1 MKQRLTA
8 VFEALDRQAPLILPL
23 IARLGFV
30 AALGPF
36 FWRSALTK
44 LDGLSLSA
52 GAYVQILP
60 KLAEAHGYDPSAM
73 PFWAHL
79 IVWFGTLAELA
90 LPALILIGLFSH
102 LSALAM
108 MGFIAVMTLTD
119 IFGHAVS
126 PMEAIPPRLLWLA
139 VLAVPI
145 FLGGGALSADHAL
158 RR

>member
-1 MKQRLTA
+1 MRNRLTA
-8 VFEALDRQAPLILPL
+8 VCETLDRLAPPLLPL

-30 AALGPF
+30 AALGLF

-52 GAYVQILP
+52 GAYAQILP
-60 KLAEAHGYDPSAM
+60 RLAEAHGYDPDAM

-90 LPALILIGLFSH
+90 LPALILIGLFSR

-119 IFGHAVS
+119 IFGHGVAPS
-126 PMEAIPPRLLWLA
+126 EAIPPRLLWLA
-139 VLAVPI
+139 VLAVPV